1 MNFVTSLSCFFFFLL
16 LGFLALVITLG
27 RIAYSTYNGLVS
39 RLEEYKNQWS
49 QIDVQL
55 RRRHD
60 LITPLVETVRGYM
73 GHERETLEAVISAR
87 NQCTINLEGMDLAN
101 ATSTESLMGA
111 ENVLTGALSK
121 LMAVSE
127 AYPELKADASMA
139 KLQEQLIVTEDLIA
153 SGRQAYNN
161 SCTRFNIFRKQLP
174 QVLFSSIFGFSKDA
188 QLWEI
193 EEDSVRESPEVK
205 LD

>member
-1 MNFVTSLSCFFFFLL
+1 MDIVSFLSCFLIF
-16 LGFLALVITLG
+16 LVIGIVAVLIIFG

-39 RLEEYKNQWS
+39 GLEEYKNQWS

-60 LITPLVETVRGYM
+60 LITQLVETVKGYM

-87 NQCTINLEGMDLAN
+87 NQCTVNLEGMDLAN
-101 ATSTESLMGA
+101 VTSTESLMGA

-127 AYPELKADASMA
+127 AYPELKADTSMA
-139 KLQEQLIVTEDLIA
+139 KLQEQLIITEDLIA

-161 SCTRFNIFRKQLP
+161 SCTRFNIFRKKFP
-174 QVLFSSIFGFSKDA
+174 QIMFSSIFGFSIDA

-193 EEDSVRESPEVK
+193 EEDSMRDSPGVK